1 MMNKEAELLNIIK
14 ETSGGHFHLAA
25 NSEGNWTLQIYK
37 TKVMF
42 KGSLNEVFQL
52 TINELLESRTITPP
66 FVKTPKPHRKKY
78 QYQVSKSSLK
88 QRQGKKKIA
97 HPQTAE
103 RNGNYAMKLKFTNS
117 KGFSNVCDGMA
128 KLGRT
133 AFENEYK
140 QWLNN
145 KK

>member
-1 MMNKEAELLNIIK
+1 MDKEAELLSIIK

-25 NSEGNWTLQIYK
+25 NSEGNWTLQIFR

-52 TINELLESRTITPP
+52 TINELTESRTIAPP
-66 FVKTPKPHRKKY
+66 FTKSKKTIRKKY
-78 QYQVSKSSLK
+78 QYLVSQSLLK
-88 QRQGKKKIA
+88 NISQDNPKLAKPKK
-97 HPQTAE
+97 E
-103 RNGNYAMKLKFTNS
+103 SNGSYTMKLKFTKS
-117 KGFSNVCDGMA
+117 RGFTNVCEGLA
-128 KLGRT
+128 ELGRLH
-133 AFENEYK
+133 FETEFK

>member
-1 MMNKEAELLNIIK
+1 MDKEAELLAIIK

-66 FVKTPKPHRKKY
+66 FVRTPKPHRKEY
-78 QYQVSKSSLK
+78 QYQVSKALLK
-88 QRQGKKKIA
+88 QSQDKKKLVQPKA
-97 HPQTAE
+97 AE
-103 RNGNYAMKLKFTNS
+103 RNGNYAMKLKFTKS
-117 KGFSNVCDGMA
+117 KGFMNVCDGMA
-128 KLGRT
+128 ELGRT
-133 AFENEYK
+133 TFDNEFK
-140 QWLNN
+140 KWLT
-145 KK
+145 KKK